1 MRNRLSLV
9 LRIMAAAAVF
19 VPAVTAAHDLG
30 TQGTTFDIIELD
42 LLKMMSKRLHAA
54 EADGSID
61 RLNHEFAERAQKKI
75 MNPPAV
81 LGVTDTT
88 KPRTWLY
95 DPSIIVPQDYADQNG
110 QVFAHKGDKINP
122 LEREPTYNDVLVF
135 INGKDAAQVK
145 FAMAQ
150 KRKYGAE
157 RVRLILTNGS
167 AIDLNRKNTTM
178 FYFDQQG
185 ILTRKFG
192 ITQVPAMVT
201 RENNLLRISE
211 VTP

>member
-1 MRNRLSLV
+1 MRTHHNLV
-9 LRIMAAAAVF
+9 VVLAAAAAALL
-19 VPAVTAAHDLG
+19 PTVTIAHDLG

-42 LLKMMSKRLHAA
+42 LLKMMSKKLHAA
-54 EADGSID
+54 QADGSLD
-61 RLNHEFAERAQKKI
+61 RLNHDFAERAQKKI
-75 MNPPAV
+75 INPPAV

-122 LEREPTYNDVLVF
+122 LERVPSYNEVLVF
-135 INGKDAAQVK
+135 INGKDPAQVK
-145 FAMAQ
+145 FAMAE
-150 KRKYGAE
+150 KRKLGAE

-192 ITQVPAMVT
+192 ITQVPATVI